1 MASLEAAGRS
11 RPAFGRADLYVL
23 FTALVWGA
31 TYPVAKPIVAAV
43 DPFFFSAM
51 RYIVA
56 AALLFV
62 VMAASGQSLR
72 VERRDLLPL
81 LGLGLLGY
89 TAFQGI
95 WGFALVLTTAAKG
108 SILISTTPVFGALFA
123 RLRGE
128 RLGAAGWAGVLLAFA
143 GVYLVVSNG
152 AAGPDLGGGALLG
165 DALFVL
171 NAAVWALFT
180 STSAPVVARLGAV
193 RTMAWSALLGS
204 LILLP
209 LGLPDALAEDWSAV
223 PPGLGWNFAFLSAIS
238 GAAGLLAYY
247 AGLRRLG
254 VARSMVYLYLIPV
267 FAAAIAILFLGESL
281 SAAQAAGGCAVL
293 AGIALARGA
302 ARGGRA

>member
-1 MASLEAAGRS
+1 MASPEAAEQL

-31 TYPVAKPIVAAV
+31 TYPAAKPIVALV
-43 DPFFFSAM
+43 DPFFFSAA

-56 AALLFV
+56 ALLLV
-62 VMAASGQSLR
+62 AVMAATGQPLR
-72 VERRDLLPL
+72 VARRDLLPL

-108 SILISTTPVFGALFA
+108 SILISTTPVFGALFG

-128 RLGAAGWAGVLLAFA
+128 RLGGAGWAGVLLAFG
-143 GVYLVVSNG
+143 GVFMVVSNG
-152 AAGPDLGGGALLG
+152 AAGFDLGGGALLG
-165 DALFVL
+165 DALFLL

-180 STSAPVVARLGAV
+180 STSAPVVARLGAL
-193 RTMAWSALLGS
+193 RTMAWSALFGS
-204 LILLP
+204 VILLP
-209 LGLPDALAEDWSAV
+209 LGLPAALALDWSVV
-223 PPGLGWNFAFLSAIS
+223 PPALGWNFAFLSAIS
-238 GAAGLLAYY
+238 GAGGLLAYY

-254 VARSMVYLYLIPV
+254 VARSMVYLYMIPV
-267 FAAAIAILFLGESL
+267 FAAATAVLFLGERL
-281 SAAQAAGGCAVL
+281 SVAQAAGGCAVL

-302 ARGGRA
+302 ARGKRP

>member
-1 MASLEAAGRS
+1 MASPEAAERS

-31 TYPVAKPIVAAV
+31 TYPVAKPLVAAV
-43 DPFFFSAM
+43 DPFLFSAA

-56 AALLFV
+56 ALLLFAA
-62 VMAASGQSLR
+62 MAASGQRLR
-72 VERRDLLPL
+72 VERRDVLPL

-89 TAFQGI
+89 TVFQGV
-95 WGFALVLTTAAKG
+95 WGFALTLTTAAKG

-123 RLRGE
+123 RARGE

-143 GVYLVVSNG
+143 GVFMVVSNG
-152 AAGPDLGGGALLG
+152 GAGLDFADGALIG
-165 DALFVL
+165 DALFLL
-171 NAAVWALFT
+171 NAAIWALFT
-180 STSAPVVARLGAV
+180 STSAPVVARLGPLRAV
-193 RTMAWSALLGS
+193 AWSALLGS
-204 LILLP
+204 LFLLP
-209 LGLPDALAEDWSAV
+209 LGLPDALAQDWSAV
-223 PPGLGWNFAFLSAIS
+223 PVELGWNFAFLSVIS

-254 VARSMVYLYLIPV
+254 VARSMIYLYLIPV
-267 FAAAIAILFLGESL
+267 FAAAIAVLFLGESL

-302 ARGGRA
+302 ARGRRP